1 MEPEGAV
8 STNLIVIP
16 VRLEAGLHHP
26 LERALKIHALEH
38 GCVVPLLAL
47 HGEHIGAAHAA
58 RLVGDRDGDGLAA
71 VLVRRERDIPS
82 AAVRRETHAV
92 DGDALSRLVREHV
105 IHGRAD
111 VHALRIHRHA
121 DGIVFPLAVKDRR
134 ECFRSDVRA
143 DGEAPKLR
151 QRDIIERIDLLH
163 IAERYA
169 HRALLLLADN
179 AVTLAEIGL
188 RPAAVGEIVDLAVG
202 GAAVVVVAVGVFERD
217 GRALGKLRFY
227 VVIVAVFA
235 EQRMVFKY
243 ARTHFRA
250 EGGRILHYVV
260 NVLTVAD
267 DQCLEEHFVLI
278 GLRLE
283 RHIHDAPSHADG
295 EGAGLLLV
303 SLRRD
308 LVGIIAGEQRVG
320 IRILRRGGHAL
331 TVNIEY
337 GDLRVRDGRAAA
349 GDGKA
354 CVIGARNAL
363 GDVERIRRRAGKT
376 ARLVR
381 RVGHGDLHVRAAA
394 GKGDLRGLA
403 AGHFLAVDRHAVT
416 AGFGEERRR
425 RDEERL
431 CPLRDLHV
439 ILGDIA
445 RERGAEQRR
454 LAVGGDGQ
462 ILERAVEQQL
472 HVVLLHLLAA
482 RERQGKAAAAVHL
495 VGEIARLPALLA
507 VLINQHAVKGE
518 GESLVFAAEIRI
530 GDFRRGVRLR
540 LANGIEKE
548 CVGD

>member
-1 MEPEGAV
+1 M
-8 STNLIVIP
+8 
-16 VRLEAGLHHP
+16 
-26 LERALKIHALEH
+26 
-38 GCVVPLLAL
+38 PLLAL

-71 VLVRRERDIPS
+71 VFIRRERDIPPM
-82 AAVRRETHAV
+82 AVRRETHAV

-111 VHALRIHRHA
+111 VHALRVHRHGNGVA
-121 DGIVFPLAVKDRR
+121 LLLVAEGRR
-134 ECFRSDVRA
+134 ERFWPDVGA
-143 DGEAPKLR
+143 DRDAPKLR
-151 QRDIIERIDLLH
+151 QNGVIERIDLLH

-188 RPAAVGEIVDLAVG
+188 RPAAVGDVVNGAVG
-202 GAAVVVVAVGVFERD
+202 GAAVVVVAVGIFERD
-217 GRALGKLRFY
+217 GRARGKHRYY
-227 VVIVAVFA
+227 VAEIAVSGK
-235 EQRMVFKY
+235 RHMVFKY
-243 ARTHFRA
+243 ARTHVRA
-250 EGGRILHYVV
+250 EDGGILPRAAVP
-260 NVLTVAD
+260 LTVAD

-283 RHIHDAPSHADG
+283 RHIHGAPGHADG

-320 IRILRRGGHAL
+320 IRILRRGGHTLA
-331 TVNIEY
+331 VSVIY
-337 GDLRVRDGRAAA
+337 GDLRARDNRAAA

-363 GDVERIRRRAGKT
+363 GNMECVRRRAGKA

-394 GKGDLRGLA
+394 SKGDLRGLA
-403 AGHFLAVDRHAVT
+403 AGHFLAVDRHAV
-416 AGFGEERRR
+416 ALGFREERRR

-445 RERGAEQRR
+445 REHGAEQRR

-462 ILERAVEQQL
+462 ALERAMEQQL
-472 HVVLLHLLAA
+472 HIVLLHLLTA

>member
-1 MEPEGAV
+1 M
-8 STNLIVIP
+8 
-16 VRLEAGLHHP
+16 
-26 LERALKIHALEH
+26 
-38 GCVVPLLAL
+38 PLLAL

-92 DGDALSRLVREHV
+92 DGDAFGRLVREHV

-188 RPAAVGEIVDLAVG
+188 RPAAVGDVVNGAVG
-202 GAAVVVVAVGVFERD
+202 GAAVVAVAVAVFERD

-227 VVIVAVFA
+227 VAEIAVSGK
-235 EQRMVFKY
+235 RHMVFKY
-243 ARTHFRA
+243 ARTHVRA
-250 EGGRILHYVV
+250 EDGGILPRAAVP
-260 NVLTVAD
+260 LTVAD

-283 RHIHDAPSHADG
+283 HDAHGALGHADG
-295 EGAGLLLV
+295 ERAGLLLIP
-303 SLRRD
+303 LRRD

-320 IRILRRGGHAL
+320 IRVLRGGGHAL
-331 TVNIEY
+331 MVNVIY
-337 GDLRVRDGRAAA
+337 GDLRVRNGRAAA

-363 GDVERIRRRAGKT
+363 GNVECVRRRAGKA

-403 AGHFLAVDRHAVT
+403 AGHFLAVDRHAV
-416 AGFGEERRR
+416 ALGFREERRR

-445 RERGAEQRR
+445 REHGTEQRR

-462 ILERAVEQQL
+462 ALERAVEQQF
-472 HVVLLHLLAA
+472 HIVLLHLLTA

-518 GESLVFAAEIRI
+518 GESLVLAAEIRI
-530 GDFRRGVRLR
+530 GDLRRGVRLR
-540 LANGIEKE
+540 LANGIENE

>member
-1 MEPEGAV
+1 M
-8 STNLIVIP
+8 
-16 VRLEAGLHHP
+16 
-26 LERALKIHALEH
+26 
-38 GCVVPLLAL
+38 
-47 HGEHIGAAHAA
+47 
-58 RLVGDRDGDGLAA
+58 
-71 VLVRRERDIPS
+71 
-82 AAVRRETHAV
+82 
-92 DGDALSRLVREHV
+92 
-105 IHGRAD
+105 
-111 VHALRIHRHA
+111 
-121 DGIVFPLAVKDRR
+121 
-134 ECFRSDVRA
+134 
-143 DGEAPKLR
+143 
-151 QRDIIERIDLLH
+151 
-163 IAERYA
+163 
-169 HRALLLLADN
+169 
-179 AVTLAEIGL
+179 
-188 RPAAVGEIVDLAVG
+188 G

-227 VVIVAVFA
+227 VAEIAVSGK
-235 EQRMVFKY
+235 RHMVFKY
-243 ARTHFRA
+243 ARTHVRA
-250 EGGRILHYVV
+250 EDGGILPRAAVP
-260 NVLTVAD
+260 LTAAD

-283 RHIHDAPSHADG
+283 RHIHGAPGHSDG

-320 IRILRRGGHAL
+320 IRILRRGGHTLA
-331 TVNIEY
+331 VSVIY
-337 GDLRVRDGRAAA
+337 GDLRARDNRAAA

-363 GDVERIRRRAGKT
+363 GNVECVRRRAGKA

-445 RERGAEQRR
+445 REHGAEQRR

-462 ILERAVEQQL
+462 ALERAVEQQL
-472 HVVLLHLLAA
+472 DIILLRICAA
-482 RERQGKAAAAVHL
+482 CERQREAAAAVRFAGKI
-495 VGEIARLPALLA
+495 VCLPAGLSLR
-507 VLINQHAVKGE
+507 VRQHAVKGE